1 MSSEAELSSE
11 HGSQPIKTSGDAPV
25 LAVVIDEFQKIK
37 KLADKSI
44 AQLSDQQ
51 LHATIDPEANSV
63 AVLMRH
69 MAGNMRSRWVN
80 FLTSDGEKPDRMR
93 DREFE
98 DPGQTRDQLLA
109 EWEHGWKC
117 LFDALS
123 PLSDADL
130 QRTVVIRG
138 EPHSV
143 YKAISRQVA
152 HYAGH
157 AYQILLLAKHMRGP
171 DWQTLSIPRGQSA
184 EFNRRMLAKLK
195 ADSGR

>member
-1 MSSEAELSSE
+1 MPTDSPILSVALDEL
-11 HGSQPIKTSGDAPV
+11 
-25 LAVVIDEFQKIK
+25 QKIK

-44 AQLSDQQ
+44 AQLSDTQ
-51 LHATIDPEANSV
+51 LHATLDADANSV
-63 AVLMRH
+63 AILMRH
-69 MAGNMRSRWVN
+69 MAGNMRSRWID

-93 DREFE
+93 DQEFEE
-98 DPGQTRDQLLA
+98 DPGQSRDDLMA
-109 EWEHGWKC
+109 EWEHGWQC
-117 LFDALS
+117 VFDALT

-138 EPHSV
+138 EPHTV

-157 AYQILLLAKHMRGP
+157 AYQILLLAKHLCGP
-171 DWQTLSIPRGQSA
+171 DWKTLSIPRGQSE

-195 ADSGR
+195 ADS